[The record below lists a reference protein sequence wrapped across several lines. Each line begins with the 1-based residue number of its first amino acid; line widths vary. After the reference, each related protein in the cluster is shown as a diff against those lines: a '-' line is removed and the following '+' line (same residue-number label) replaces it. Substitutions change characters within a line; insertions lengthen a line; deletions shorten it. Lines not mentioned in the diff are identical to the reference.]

1 MFVITFLPAHNNKKQ
16 SVDLKPTFK
25 KPDQPI
31 FSKNKIDRLFQI

>member
-25 KPDQPI
+25 KPDRQY
-31 FSKNKIDRLFQI
+31 FQKIK